1 MADPVLLTGGTG
13 LVGNAIAHALVER
26 GRRVRALVRSVARAR
41 GLLPAACELV
51 PGDVTD
57 AASVERAMAGCRA
70 VYHAAGLPEQWL
82 PDPTTFERVNVGG
95 TRTMIA
101 AALAARVERFVY
113 TSTID
118 VFAWSPGTPFDES
131 TIDPHP
137 KGTAYERSKQ
147 AADRLVAE
155 ATAAGLPAVFL
166 HPSAVYGPLPAG
178 SPGLNALIADL
189 AAGRVPMLLPG
200 TMPVVYA
207 PDVGLGHLRAEER
220 PVGSR
225 YILSESTWTLVD
237 LARAVSSAA
246 GRGRVPRVM
255 PSWAAHG
262 LATVGE
268 VIARVIRRP
277 PLIPRGQLHFLES
290 GADPRADR
298 ARAELGWAPTSF
310 RDALPA
316 TLAFVTRRT

>member
-1 MADPVLLTGGTG
+1 MDPT
-13 LVGNAIAHALVER
+13 
-26 GRRVRALVRSVARAR
+26 
-41 GLLPAACELV
+41 
-51 PGDVTD
+51 
-57 AASVERAMAGCRA
+57 SVERAMAGCRV

-82 PDPTTFERVNVGG
+82 PDATTFERVNVGG

-101 AALAARVERFVY
+101 AALAAGVERFVY

-118 VFAWSPGTPFDES
+118 VFAWTPGTPFDES

-147 AADRLVAE
+147 AADRLAE
-155 ATAAGLPAVFL
+155 A
-166 HPSAVYGPLPAG
+166 
-178 SPGLNALIADL
+178 
-189 AAGRVPMLLPG
+189 
-200 TMPVVYA
+200 
-207 PDVGLGHLRAEER
+207 R

-225 YILSESTWTLVD
+225 YILSESTWTLVE
-237 LARAVSSAA
+237 LARAVAAAA

-268 VIARVIRRP
+268 LIAGVIRRP

-290 GADPRADR
+290 GADPRANR
-298 ARAELGWAPTSF
+298 ARADLGWAPTSF
-310 RDALPA
+310 REALPA
-316 TLAFVTRRT
+316 TLAFVTRLRDRTTE